1 MKYRSYKLREATLT
15 DIPELREMYKATLRT
30 VNIANY
36 TLEEIEDWASCGDDT
51 AHLADLITNLYFIVA
66 LNEANQIIGFTS
78 IRKDGYLHSMF
89 VHKDYQRK
97 GVASFLLSKA
107 EEYAIENQ
115 MKTITSEVCVTA
127 KPFFER
133 KGYTVVKEQKRK
145 ANKLCLTNYWMIK
158 RIVRI
163 QPLKKEKYQEATS
176 LSLYVF
182 TTCNRADYNKEGL
195 EVFKKFIHNKEQMN
209 ELTMLGAFNENVL
222 VGVLGI
228 RKKDSHLSMFFI
240 HPDYQQQ
247 GIGKKLFNCMLATTK
262 VQSITV
268 NASTSAVPFYKQLG
282 FAQLAEATNY
292 HGLISVPMKWQL

>member
-1 MKYRSYKLREATLT
+1 MKHRSYKLREATLA
-15 DIPELREMYKATLRT
+15 DIPELKEMYKATLRT
-30 VNIANY
+30 INIADY

-66 LNEANQIIGFTS
+66 LNESDQIIGFTS
-78 IRKDGYLHSMF
+78 IQKDGYLHSMF
-89 VHKDYQRK
+89 VHKNYQRK

-115 MKTITSEVCVTA
+115 MKTITSEVCITA

-133 KGYTVVKEQKRK
+133 KGYTVLKEQKRK

-163 QPLKKEKYQEATS
+163 QPLKKEKCQEATS
-176 LSLYVF
+176 LSLHVF
-182 TTCNRADYNKEGL
+182 TTCNRADYNEEGL
-195 EVFKKFIHNKEQMN
+195 EVFKKFIYNKERMN
-209 ELTMLGAFNENVL
+209 ELTMLGAFNGDVL

-228 RKKDSHLSMFFI
+228 REKDSHLSMLFI
-240 HPDYQQQ
+240 HPDYQRQ
-247 GIGKKLFNCMLATTK
+247 GIGKELFDCMLTRTK
-262 VQSITV
+262 VRSMTV

-282 FAQLAEATNY
+282 FAQSAEATNY
-292 HGLISVPMKWQL
+292 HGLISVPMRWQL